1 MEAFIVVL
9 NSLIPSSLLWWF
21 VRTRLVSSLQRN
33 FHPQHKEK
41 RNFISCG
48 SLFFVLPVPNP
59 WIGKRVWRYFHVCS
73 QRSFHSREGSFSSAE
88 CEFHGYILDPHSCL
102 VFCSFINKY
111 IKYFACSCKS
121 HTGAQEAHY
130 WCVGQ
135 LAASESQRFSP
146 ASIP

>member
-48 SLFFVLPVPNP
+48 SLFFVLQFQILGLANVFGGISMYVPREVFIP
-59 WIGKRVWRYFHVCS
+59 EKV
-73 QRSFHSREGSFSSAE
+73 HSR
-88 CEFHGYILDPHSCL
+88 
-102 VFCSFINKY
+102 
-111 IKYFACSCKS
+111 
-121 HTGAQEAHY
+121 AQNVNFMDIY
-130 WCVGQ
+130 STLT
-135 LAASESQRFSP
+135 LA
-146 ASIP
+146 